1 MALVSIPSNPVPD
14 QAVDGHIE
22 TSDGVKLRFARWP
35 AGGETRRKGTVC
47 VFPGRAEM
55 IEKYFEVVS
64 ELRSRGFAVAVL
76 DWRGQGGSGRAL
88 PDPRKGHVKDYAEY
102 QLDLDA
108 FMKQIVLP
116 DCPPP
121 YFALAHSMGGANILR
136 ALHEER
142 RWFDRVVLCAPMI
155 DLRIKRWPRVARF
168 FTRFMT
174 LIGFGGRYIPG
185 GSPVAVTT
193 RPFANN
199 PVSSDPVRYERIAAI
214 VEADTSVGLGSPTM
228 SWISASLRQID
239 EFSEPE
245 YPAKLRQPILILG
258 AGDDRLVSTAAAEKF
273 AIRLRAGAIIVIP
286 GARHEILIER
296 DSIRSQFWAAFDAFV
311 PGSAAERR

>member
-1 MALVSIPSNPVPD
+1 MALVSIPSNPIPEG
-14 QAVDGHIE
+14 AIE
-22 TSDGVKLRFARWP
+22 GRIAAADGVQLRYAHWP
-35 AGGETRRKGTVC
+35 AGDVRRQGTVC

-64 ELRSRGFAVAVL
+64 ELRARGFAVAVL
-76 DWRGQGGSGRAL
+76 DWRGQGGSARAL
-88 PDPRKGHVKDYAEY
+88 ADPRKGHVRDFAEY

-121 YFALAHSMGGANILR
+121 YFALAHSMGAANVLR

-142 RWFDRVVLCAPMI
+142 RWFDRVVLCAPMV
-155 DLRIKRWPRVARF
+155 DLRIRRWPTVARY

-174 LIGFGGRYIPG
+174 AIGFGHRYIPG
-185 GSPVAVTT
+185 GTPAAVTN
-193 RPFANN
+193 RKFSGN

-214 VEADTSVGLGSPTM
+214 VEAESSLGLGSPTM
-228 SWISASLRQID
+228 SWIAAAFRQID
-239 EFSEPE
+239 EFGSPE
-245 YPAKLRQPILILG
+245 YPAKLHQPILILG
-258 AGDDRLVSTAAAEKF
+258 AGDDRLVSTAASEKF
-273 AIRLRAGAIIVIP
+273 AIRLRAGAMIVIP
-286 GARHEILIER
+286 GSRHEILIER

-311 PGSAAERR
+311 PGSAAKTR

>member
-1 MALVSIPSNPVPD
+1 MALVSIPSNPVPEG
-14 QAVDGHIE
+14 AVDGYIE
-22 TSDGVKLRFARWP
+22 AADGVKLRFARWP
-35 AGGETRRKGTVC
+35 AGDGKRKGTVC

-64 ELRSRGFAVAVL
+64 ELRERGFAVAVL
-76 DWRGQGGSGRAL
+76 DWRGQGGSARAFA
-88 PDPRKGHVKDYAEY
+88 DPRKGHVGDFAEY

-121 YFALAHSMGGANILR
+121 YFGLAHSMGASNLLR

-142 RWFDRVVLCAPMI
+142 RWFERVVLCAPMI
-155 DLRIKRWPRVARF
+155 DLRIKRWPRLIRWFARLA
-168 FTRFMT
+168 TAV
-174 LIGFGGRYIPG
+174 GFGHRYIPG
-185 GSPVAVTT
+185 GSPSAVTN
-193 RPFANN
+193 RRFDGN

-214 VEADTSVGLGSPTM
+214 VEADPSLGLGSPTV
-228 SWISASLRQID
+228 SWLSAALRQVGQ
-239 EFSEPE
+239 FAEPE

-258 AGDDRLVSTAAAEKF
+258 AGGDRLVSTEAAEKF

-286 GARHEILIER
+286 GSRHEILIER

-311 PGSAAERR
+311 PGSAAEKR